1 MDNFFEQII
10 TKIQSITGCDRE
22 QAEKI
27 FRKLMA
33 NPVVL
38 SQVETAKNDVA
49 INDVIGRVEKLEQQ
63 TEKMC
68 EYLDKFI
75 GYLNLEDRVEDK
87 MRYLMEQFKD
97 EIKDE
102 LAELR
107 TVELTRGSLNL
118 MGSEL
123 EFYTANATGESGMS
137 QSALAKL
144 AGVTQQAISKL
155 EKTLTTK
162 TRSEYL
168 KTYTGKEFYLTT
180 SERNILIVD
189 GQNAGNLT
197 LYKAE
202 YCGAVISHYAMKGN
216 QTAFQSMAKFCSM
229 GITKWIQGI
238 TGWSK

>member
-1 MDNFFEQII
+1 
-10 TKIQSITGCDRE
+10 
-22 QAEKI
+22 
-27 FRKLMA
+27 MA
-33 NPVVL
+33 NPVVMGQL
-38 SQVETAKNDVA
+38 DAAKNDVA
-49 INDVIGRVEKLEQQ
+49 INDVTTRVEKLEQQ
-63 TEKMC
+63 TDKMC

-87 MRYLMEQFKD
+87 MNYIISQFKD
-97 EIKDE
+97 EIKNE

-107 TVELTRGSLNL
+107 TVELTKGSLEVMND
-118 MGSEL
+118 EL
-123 EFYTANATGESGMS
+123 EFYTVNDTGESGMS

-144 AGVTQQAISKL
+144 AGVSHQAISKL
-155 EKTLTTK
+155 QKTLATK
-162 TRSEYL
+162 SPSEYL
-168 KTYTGKEFYLTT
+168 PAHAAQHFTLVT

-202 YCGAVISHYAMKGN
+202 YCGAVIAHYGVKGN
-216 QTAFQSMAKFCSM
+216 KTAYYSMAKFCSM